1 MTLPGL
7 LSLLVLLT
15 VTLLGGFSR
24 LTHGRYTPAFYA
36 YQVDRAPD
44 DASTRLLP
52 YLDFALAALL
62 AFPSTRP
69 VGAILLAG
77 MHFIGL
83 VLRVRDDD
91 DDKTTAPDLAL
102 CLCAVF
108 LMLEGLLVE

>member
-36 YQVDRAPD
+36 YQIDRAPD
-44 DASTRLLP
+44 DASMRFLP
-52 YLDFALAALL
+52 YLDFTLAALL
-62 AFPSTRP
+62 ALSSTRP
-69 VGAILLAG
+69 VGAILFAV
-77 MHFIGL
+77 MQFVGL
-83 VLRVRDDD
+83 VLRLRED
-91 DDKTTAPDLAL
+91 DDKNTAPDLAL